1 VKKIIIIIVA
11 FLAAL
16 FGATKM
22 VESQESFACN
32 GLAITV
38 AKGDTLW
45 GIIEDNCTGN
55 WESARMILVKQY
67 GTGLHPGQVIQL
79 P

>member
-1 VKKIIIIIVA
+1 VKKIIIMIVA
-11 FLAAL
+11 FLVAL
-16 FGATKM
+16 IGITKM
-22 VESQESFACN
+22 VQSQESFACN
-32 GLAITV
+32 GSVITV

-55 WESARMILVKQY
+55 WESARMVLVKQY
-67 GTGLHPGQVIQL
+67 GTDLRVGQVIQL